1 MTNDEIIDD
10 TLTSEVPAEKTD
22 ATVEDIKEPEQII
35 QPEELQADE
44 DGWDNAKEEPI
55 QSTTTEQPIWNP
67 GGVETHY
74 TPKMPDKAVPQQIKM
89 GRRWLP
95 DEAIP
100 HDKALY
106 KRAL

>member
-44 DGWDNAKEEPI
+44 DG
-55 QSTTTEQPIWNP
+55 
-67 GGVETHY
+67 
-74 TPKMPDKAVPQQIKM
+74 
-89 GRRWLP
+89 
-95 DEAIP
+95 
-100 HDKALY
+100 
-106 KRAL
+106 